1 MPYGLFPADDTGYGW
16 RMDMVAGGSR
26 RIVVIKNIAS
36 NLIEEAILILR
47 GGPDEPADAG
57 GEKDGQCRPEPK
69 DDFLLREAEHIINEY
84 IKEHGLTK
92 KREKRLPPG
101 RLFRSG
107 MSVDSVVNIM
117 LAAAVLLL
125 LAIIFKM
132 M

>member
-1 MPYGLFPADDTGYGW
+1 
-16 RMDMVAGGSR
+16 MVAGGSR

-57 GEKDGQCRPEPK
+57 GEKDGKCRPEPR
-69 DDFLLREAEHIINEY
+69 DDFLLREAERIINEY

-92 KREKRLPPG
+92 KREKRLPAG

-107 MSVDSVVNIM
+107 ISVDSVVNIM